1 VKLQVKLLKKSNHGQ
16 AGDVVRLQDETATLL
31 IALGLAELE
40 GEEVIHSDPEP
51 EPEETEEDDS
61 GDESGETDVTE

>member
-1 VKLQVKLLKKSNHGQ
+1 MKLQVKLLKKSNHGQ

-40 GEEVIHSDPEP
+40 GEEVINSDPEP

-61 GDESGETDVTE
+61 GDEPGQADISE